1 MLPALPVQR
10 IRAQAQANDDRTDE
24 RPRPAPV
31 RGIAPIDMHQ
41 GALYGGPRPEHAQQE
56 MSMAR
61 NLAFALLS
69 AAALLAACANPP
81 AALPGKSEYMVVG
94 IDNKVTWA
102 EDGKLQLL
110 PPGNDA
116 VTIMDIGT
124 DPANPKIVAS
134 LPLMNSIFGP
144 PTNLAITPNG
154 QLALVA
160 NSMDWAADGAAWKA
174 VPDTKLYVI
183 DLTTSP
189 PKLIDTVTVGKQPS
203 GLSINR
209 AGNLALIANRA
220 DNSIS
225 VLSIQGKQVKLVDT
239 VAMGE
244 QVAHVVFT
252 PDGTRA
258 LAGKFP
264 GHKAALLSVDGQKVT
279 YTKRDLAVGLWP
291 YNLDVTPDG
300 RLALTADNG
309 NAGGSDGNVDTVSV
323 IDLEAK
329 PERVID
335 KVVVGDAPE
344 GFAISPTGKLAV
356 AVLLRGSNNAKT
368 EFFYN
373 RNGSI
378 VVLKIDGKKV
388 TKVGEVE
395 VRGLPEG
402 AVFSPDGRWLY
413 VGNFMDS
420 DLSVLRVDGDTITN
434 TGTLIK
440 LPGKPASMRGRT
452 Q

>member
-1 MLPALPVQR
+1 MNRIHSLALALAVGML
-10 IRAQAQANDDRTDE
+10 
-24 RPRPAPV
+24 
-31 RGIAPIDMHQ
+31 G
-41 GALYGGPRPEHAQQE
+41 
-56 MSMAR
+56 
-61 NLAFALLS
+61 
-69 AAALLAACANPP
+69 ACASTERMS
-81 AALPGKSEYMVVG
+81 AGKPEYMVVG
-94 IDNKVTWA
+94 VDNKVTWGD
-102 EDGKLQLL
+102 DGKQQLL
-110 PPGNDA
+110 PPGKDT
-116 VTIMDIGT
+116 VTIVDIGT
-124 DPANPKIVAS
+124 DPAKPKIVTS

-160 NSMDWAADGAAWKA
+160 NSMDWVADGSNWKA
-174 VPDTKLYVI
+174 APDNKLYVI
-183 DLTTSP
+183 DLTTNP
-189 PKLIDTVTVGKQPS
+189 PKQIDTVSVGKQPS
-203 GLSINR
+203 GMSINR
-209 AGNLALIANRA
+209 AGTLALIANRA

-225 VLSIQGKQVKLVDT
+225 VLGISGKDVKLIDT
-239 VAMGE
+239 VVIGE

-252 PDGTRA
+252 PDGKRA

-264 GHKAALLSVDGQKVT
+264 GHKVALLEVDGQKVT

-323 IDLEAK
+323 IDLEAS
-329 PERVID
+329 PARVID

-373 RNGSI
+373 RNGS
-378 VVLKIDGKKV
+378 VAVLKIDGKKV

-402 AVFSPDGRWLY
+402 AVFSPDGRWIY
-413 VGNFMDS
+413 VGNFIDS
-420 DLSVLRVDGDTITN
+420 DISVLRVDGDTVTN
-434 TGTLIK
+434 TGTLVQ
-440 LPGKPASMRGRT
+440 LPGRPASMRGRT